1 MAKHTFELTTEAS
14 AMLKQYRENQRSLG
28 IKVSYNDIASEAIK
42 LYCLSQQ
49 RDRAE
54 EIFEKVMEHRFRK
67 FESRLA
73 SMIGAVG
80 VDVAMILSE
89 TLETIA
95 AYEENQNKKPQEIYQ
110 QLRQSGLALF
120 NAHRAFKV
128 DIFNK

>member
-14 AMLKQYRENQRSLG
+14 AMLKQYRENRRSLG
-28 IKVSYNDIASEAIK
+28 VKVSYNDIASEAIK

-54 EIFEKVMEHRFRK
+54 EIFEKAMEHRFQK

-73 SMIGAVG
+73 SMVAAVG

-95 AYEENQNKKPQEIYQ
+95 AYEENQGKKYQDIYQ
-110 QLRQSGLALF
+110 ELRQEGVALF
-120 NAHRAFKV
+120 NRHRAFKL
-128 DIFNK
+128 DAFK